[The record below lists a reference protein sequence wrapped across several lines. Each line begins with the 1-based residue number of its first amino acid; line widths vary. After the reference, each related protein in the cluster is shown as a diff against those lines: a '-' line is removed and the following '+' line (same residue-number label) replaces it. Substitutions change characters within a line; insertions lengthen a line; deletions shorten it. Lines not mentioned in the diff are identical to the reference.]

1 MSNNKENQSVKQNN
15 SSAKGID
22 FVQLGQLFRRFWYVC
37 LIFPLLMAI
46 LAWVYLR
53 YQIPVYEVKSTII
66 IKDDKNRQ
74 GISGTDIISKE
85 FELVGNK
92 KMLIDESKIMT
103 SYSVIEEVVR
113 GLNLDRTV
121 SLRGTITDEEL
132 YGTDAPI
139 MVDSFALKD
148 SLRDFVASLDIIDDN
163 AFEISYKG
171 GPKQLGH
178 FGIVFTNE
186 KGSFRISKTKNP
198 KYADRKAFTIV
209 CKGTEKAARGIINT
223 ISVVLPK
230 KESNILEPTMRST
243 SPQKAKDILQNMV
256 VVYNEHNLSD
266 KKEVSQNTLQFISQ
280 RLQSLTSELSGVEQN
295 VEKYKTREGITAD
308 GSSDIGYF
316 FDRLGEYDGELA
328 RLGVQN
334 SLLVGIEA
342 ILIKSDVSF
351 ELLPTNLDLK
361 SLTLQNQIADFN
373 KLVLERNRMV
383 KVAGENNPNLKALTE
398 ELKNIRVAIIENIRR
413 VKQENNTLLAEMKSK
428 NALYMSKLGS
438 TPRKERQLT
447 DIKRQQNIKEGLYLF
462 LLQKQEETGISMVG
476 ATSDARIIDRPIV
489 GEVPVGMSKSIVYL
503 IALAVGGFLAFVFV
517 FIQFFMVNTLQ
528 SEGDIAEITEMPILA
543 KIPFQK
549 TKENLVIEPGNRT
562 PIAEIFRLLRT
573 NVQFFLSEVNQP
585 TPNPKGEFANQSL
598 ISNLQS
604 PISNLQSSTKGQAIL
619 VSSSVCGEGKSFV
632 TLNLGM
638 SLAIANKRTVI
649 IVLDLRS
656 PKPTDYSFLSKDTEG
671 ITNYLASGLEPIDII
686 QPSND
691 HRNLFFIRSGTVPD
705 DPSEL
710 IMDAKM
716 GKLFSFLKENFDYI
730 IIDTSPVGLVSD
742 ALLLKPY
749 IDMTLIVS
757 RYDYTKKAQLEVVN
771 EFYKDHKLKN
781 PAIVWNGI
789 KSEVKQSGS
798 GFDYGYFSKKTA
810 GKILPKNL
818 SDAFSNNVL

>member
-1 MSNNKENQSVKQNN
+1 MANNKENQSNKQNHL
-15 SSAKGID
+15 SGKGID
-22 FVQLGQLFRRFWYVC
+22 FGQLLQLFQRFWYVC
-37 LIFPLLMAI
+37 LIFPILMAV

-74 GISGTDIISKE
+74 GISATDIISKE

-103 SYSVIEEVVR
+103 SYSVIEEVVHD
-113 GLNLDRTV
+113 LKIDRTIYK
-121 SLRGTITDEEL
+121 RGTVTDEEL
-132 YGTDAPI
+132 YGQDCPI
-139 MVDSFALKD
+139 VIDSFSLKD
-148 SLRDFVASLDIIDDN
+148 SLSDFNANIDVLDDN
-163 AFEISYKG
+163 SFELTPKG
-171 GPKQLGH
+171 GAKQMCQ
-178 FGIVFTNE
+178 FGVPVSTPQGNFLIKKRN
-186 KGSFRISKTKNP
+186 SP
-198 KYADRKAFTIV
+198 KYADKNAFRIV
-209 CKGTEKAARGIINT
+209 CKATEKAARDIIKIIN
-223 ISVVLPK
+223 ISLPK
-230 KESNILEPTMRST
+230 KESNILEPTMLST
-243 SPQKAKDILQNMV
+243 TPAKAQDILRTMV

-266 KKEVSQNTLQFISQ
+266 KKEVSQNTLQFIGQ

-295 VEKYKTREGITAD
+295 VEKYKKREGITAD

-316 FDRLGEYDGELA
+316 FNRLGEYDGELV

-334 SLLVGIEA
+334 SLLTGIEA
-342 ILIKSDVSF
+342 ILAKNDATF
-351 ELLPTNLDLK
+351 DLLPTNLDLK
-361 SLTLQNQIADFN
+361 SSTLQNQIGDYN
-373 KLVLERNRMV
+373 KLILDRNRLL
-383 KVAGENNPNLKALTE
+383 KNAGENNPNLKAMTD
-398 ELKNIRVAIIENIRR
+398 ELKNSRVAIIDNIRR
-413 VKQENNTLLAEMKSK
+413 VKQENGTLLAETKSK
-428 NALYMSKLGS
+428 NAQFVDKLGS

-462 LLQKQEETGISMVG
+462 LLQKQEETGIGMVG
-476 ATSDARIIDRPIV
+476 ATSDARVVDRPII
-489 GEVPVGMSKSIVYL
+489 GESPVGMGKSIVYL
-503 IALAVGGFLAFVFV
+503 IALALGGFLAFVFV

-528 SEGDIAEITEMPILA
+528 SEGDITEITDMPILV

-549 TKENLVIEPGNRT
+549 TKDNLVIEPGNRT

-585 TPNPKGEFANQSL
+585 TSPQPQRGVNAVTNQL
-598 ISNLQS
+598 TNQ
-604 PISNLQSSTKGQAIL
+604 PTNQPTNGQAIL
-619 VSSSVCGEGKSFV
+619 VTSSVCGEGKSFV

-686 QPSND
+686 QPSDN
-691 HRNLFFIRSGTVPD
+691 HRNLFFIRSGTIPE

-716 GKLFSFLKENFDYI
+716 GKLFTFLKENFDYI

-742 ALLLKPY
+742 PLLLKPY

-757 RYDYTKKAQLEVVN
+757 RFAYTKKAQLEVVN

-789 KSEVKQSGS
+789 KSGIKPSGS
-798 GFDYGYFSKKTA
+798 GFDYGYFSKKTTTE
-810 GKILPKNL
+810 KILPKSMSNP
-818 SDAFSNNVL
+818 FSNNIL

>member
-1 MSNNKENQSVKQNN
+1 MSNKKDNQSSKPNN
-15 SSAKGID
+15 PSAKGID

-37 LIFPLLMAI
+37 FIFPLVMAT

-113 GLNLDRTV
+113 DLKLDRTV

-132 YGTDAPI
+132 YDADAPI
-139 MVDSFALKD
+139 MVDSFSLKD
-148 SLRDFVASLDIIDDN
+148 SLKDFVASLDIIDDN

-178 FGIVFTNE
+178 FGIDFTNE

-198 KYADRKAFTIV
+198 KYADKKAFTII

-243 SPQKAKDILQNMV
+243 LPQKAKDILQNMV

-266 KKEVSQNTLQFISQ
+266 KKEVSQNTLQFIGQ

-316 FDRLGEYDGELA
+316 FDRLGEYDGELV

-334 SLLVGIEA
+334 SLLAGIEA
-342 ILIKSDVSF
+342 ILTKSDVSF
-351 ELLPTNLDLK
+351 ELLPTNLELK
-361 SLTLQNQIADFN
+361 SSTLQNQIADYN
-373 KLVLERNRMV
+373 KLILERNRLV
-383 KVAGENNPNLKALTE
+383 KVAGENNPNLKTLTE
-398 ELKNIRVAIIENIRR
+398 ELKNIRLAIIDNIRR
-413 VKQENNTLLAEMKSK
+413 VKQENNTLLTETKSK
-428 NALYMSKLGS
+428 NSLYMSKLGS

-528 SEGDIAEITEMPILA
+528 SEGDIAEITDMPILA

-573 NVQFFLSEVNQP
+573 NVQFLLSEVNQP
-585 TPNPKGEFANQSL
+585 THQISYQPANQL
-598 ISNLQS
+598 TNQPAYQ
-604 PISNLQSSTKGQAIL
+604 PIKGQAIL

-656 PKPTDYSFLSKDTEG
+656 PKPTDYSFLSKDTAG

-686 QPSND
+686 QPSSD

-710 IMDAKM
+710 IMDTKM
-716 GKLFSFLKENFDYI
+716 GKLFTFLKENFDYI

-757 RYDYTKKAQLEVVN
+757 RYDYTKKAQLAVVN
-771 EFYKDHKLKN
+771 EFYKDNKLKN

-789 KSEVKQSGS
+789 KSDIKQSGS

-810 GKILPKNL
+810 GKILPKNI
-818 SDAFSNNVL
+818 SNAFSNNVL